1 MKARQMAPD
10 DWYGMINSTFD
21 YADKNND
28 TDTLISVAGMIQ
40 HRIAEAGGMSLKN
53 WLAETIG
60 KLPLEDDSWA
70 RAITGLG
77 SPILTTNYDSLLE
90 RAAGRETASWENNA
104 EIQKILANNSTKI
117 GHLHGY
123 WEEPESIV
131 FSQAD
136 YTRLLGSSSAQEL
149 QKAASALKSI
159 VYVGVGAGL
168 SDPNFSRLIEWH
180 RSTFKG
186 SDHQHFRL
194 CRSSERE
201 VLLAEHRSDHILPV
215 VYGDQYSDLPGFL
228 ESLSPRPE
236 SQVVLSDT
244 GLVLN
249 PVQLAVD
256 ALADR
261 VRMESIVCE
270 NTPDRDDRRMDEL
283 LIPPV
288 LFPVA
293 NDRIQAAEQMS
304 DQKKVARSDPHE
316 VSRYN
321 GVTLIV
327 GDENSGL
334 TTTLQWILA
343 EASAASAKPPI
354 LVDFNRF
361 TKGGKPLLVQ
371 LRAEG
376 RSLSILPANRN
387 EVPDAVLAI
396 DNVTPYAGRLCDQ
409 MIADLLSLNLG
420 QVFLGCRTENEAEL
434 VERLIAA
441 GLTPEVRYVG
451 PFSTQDVVKLVR
463 LATPVRP
470 ESVATRVM
478 AVLNQQNLPR
488 TPFIVSLLASILLAG
503 TSIAANSSPTTL
515 LDQYL
520 SQLLGRGNVD
530 EDARWSIDLG
540 LREAVL
546 ADLAMLFVEQR
557 AGSLPGSVVTSRVE
571 TYFEKRDIS
580 ESALEILEYFRS
592 QRVLRSDRNLIRFS
606 HHSYLYLFAAKA
618 AAEDADFRET
628 ILSNPTLFAPIIRHY
643 ASLKRQD
650 ADLLVRMEAYLE
662 DSQNLAEE
670 RRPLRRVELI
680 EAPEEFDAA
689 FDLGY
694 GDDDSEDYAI
704 SDDEDVQLPEDH
716 LVPYQEPEAFPLT
729 VPENLPAAYRY
740 SIVVDVVS
748 TVLRDCDQVPDPA
761 LKARLLRKVLTG
773 WGRFFAMFTDDPHL
787 TEALKKVAETTA
799 HALDIQEDRRQ
810 EFIDR
815 AAEMFPAIFTLSG
828 ISASLSSRKLLKA
841 LDKAID
847 DKAFAAD
854 GEGAISAAFML
865 LDIHEAGWASKLGN
879 VTEEHMALE
888 VIAGFFHDF
897 CSYTYFESAMSAADE
912 NALARYIAE
921 LSVASYKFRDKT
933 HRKDSISRIEQ
944 ALKSRKS
951 QQRAIRASK
960 SRPVL
965 EAGGSASS

>member
-1 MKARQMAPD
+1 
-10 DWYGMINSTFD
+10 MINSTFE
-21 YADKNND
+21 YADNNND
-28 TDTLISVAGMIQ
+28 TDALISVAGLIQ
-40 HRIAEAGGMSLKN
+40 HKIAEAGGMAPNN
-53 WLAETIG
+53 WLSETIG
-60 KLPLEDDSWA
+60 KLPLVDDSWP
-70 RAITGLG
+70 RALTSVG
-77 SPILTTNYDSLLE
+77 SPILTTNYDSLIE
-90 RAAGRETASWENNA
+90 RATGRETVTWENSA
-104 EIQKILANNSTKI
+104 EIQKMLANNSTKI

-123 WEEPESIV
+123 WEEPDSIV
-131 FSQAD
+131 FSHAD
-136 YTRLLGSSSAQEL
+136 YTRLLSSSSAQEL
-149 QKAASALKSI
+149 QRAASALKSI
-159 VYVGVGAGL
+159 VYVGVGSGL
-168 SDPNFSRLIEWH
+168 TDPNFSRLIEWH
-180 RSTFKG
+180 RSTFKN
-186 SDHQHFRL
+186 SDLQHFRL
-194 CRSSERE
+194 CRTSELE
-201 VLLAEHRSDHILPV
+201 ALQAEHRSDHIRPV
-215 VYGDQYSDLPGFL
+215 VYGEQYSDFPAFL
-228 ESLSPRPE
+228 GSLSPRPE
-236 SQVVLSDT
+236 NHVVLSET
-244 GLVLN
+244 GLLLS

-261 VRMESIVCE
+261 VRMQSIVCE
-270 NTPDRDDRRMDEL
+270 NTPDRDARRVDEL

-293 NDRIQAAEQMS
+293 SDRIQAAEQMS
-304 DQKKVARSDPHE
+304 DQKKVTRSDPHE
-316 VSRYN
+316 ISRYN
-321 GVTLIV
+321 GVTVIV

-334 TTTLQWILA
+334 TTALQWILS
-343 EASAASAKPPI
+343 EAAAASGKPPI

-376 RSLSILPANRN
+376 RSLGILPANRN
-387 EVPDAVLAI
+387 DVPDSVIAI

-409 MIADLLSLNLG
+409 MIADLLSLNLR
-420 QVFLGCRTENEAEL
+420 QVFIGCRTENEAEL
-434 VERLIAA
+434 VERLLAA
-441 GLTPEVRYVG
+441 NLTPEVRYVG
-451 PFSTQDVVKLVR
+451 PFNTQDVVKLVR

-478 AVLNQQNLPR
+478 SVLNQQNLPR

-530 EDARWSIDLG
+530 EDARWSIDSG

-580 ESALEILEYFRS
+580 ESALEILEYFRA
-592 QRVLRSDRNLIRFS
+592 QRVLRSDRNLVRFS

-618 AAEDADFRET
+618 AAEDAEFRQT
-628 ILSNPTLFAPIIRHY
+628 ILTDPTLFAPIIRHY

-650 ADLLVRMEAYLE
+650 TDLLVRMEAYLE
-662 DSQNLAEE
+662 ASHILAEE
-670 RRPLRRVELI
+670 RSPLRKVELV
-680 EAPEEFDAA
+680 EAPEDFDDEYELAE
-689 FDLGY
+689 Y
-694 GDDDSEDYAI
+694 GDDDPDDDTVSED
-704 SDDEDVQLPEDH
+704 DDVQLPEDH
-716 LVPYQEPEAFPLT
+716 LVPYQEAEAFPLT

-761 LKARLLRKVLTG
+761 LKSRLLRKVLTG
-773 WGRFFAMFTDDPHL
+773 WGRFFAMFSDDPDL
-787 TEALKKVAETTA
+787 TEALRKVAETTA
-799 HALDIQEDRRQ
+799 HALEIQEDRRQ

-815 AAEMFPAIFTLSG
+815 AAEMFPAIFTMSG

-847 DKAFAAD
+847 DKAFATD
-854 GEGAISAAFML
+854 GEGAISAAFMV
-865 LDIHEAGWASKLGN
+865 LDIHEEGWASKLSGI
-879 VTEEHMALE
+879 TEEHVTLE

-897 CSYTYFESAMSAADE
+897 CSYQFFEASMPAADE

-921 LSVASYKFRDKT
+921 LSVASYRFRDES
-933 HRKDSISRIEQ
+933 HRKVSVARIEQ
-944 ALKSRKS
+944 VLKSKKS
-951 QQRAIRASK
+951 QQRAMRASK
-960 SRPVL
+960 ARPML
-965 EAGGSASS
+965 E